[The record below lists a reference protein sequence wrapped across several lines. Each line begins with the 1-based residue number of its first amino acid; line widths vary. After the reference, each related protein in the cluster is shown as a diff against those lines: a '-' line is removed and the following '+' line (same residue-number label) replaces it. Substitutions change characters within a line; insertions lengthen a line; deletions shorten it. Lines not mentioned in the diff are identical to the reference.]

1 MYIQAYTL
9 YKNIKYILKKEV
21 ILMRVNLAK
30 WDNGA
35 AIRIPKAI
43 LEELNIDSNN
53 FENISF
59 NIDIEGDKL
68 ILRKKQ
74 EKTKFELLAGKSKGE
89 KLNPKMNIDWGK
101 PVEKEVW

>member
-1 MYIQAYTL
+1 
-9 YKNIKYILKKEV
+9 
-21 ILMRVNLAK
+21 MRAKLAK
-30 WDNGA
+30 WGNST

-68 ILRKKQ
+68 ILKKKQ
-74 EKTKFELLAGKSKGE
+74 EKTKFELLAEKSKGE
-89 KLNPKMNIDWGK
+89 KLNPKLDIDWGN
-101 PVEKEVW
+101 PVGKEVW